1 MKHNEVE
8 NKKTIKSS
16 EPNARRQKRV
26 TRSLQVTAVL
36 GITMTIYGFHLGKK
50 SGYLQGVNAGY
61 VKAGQE
67 LIASWREHS
76 EQMKL
81 YNTND
86 Y

>member
-1 MKHNEVE
+1 MKHNEVNNE
-8 NKKTIKSS
+8 KVIQSS
-16 EPNARRQKRV
+16 EPQDKRQKRIV
-26 TRSLQVTAVL
+26 RSLQVTAAL
-36 GITMTIYGFHLGKK
+36 GITMTIYSFHLGKK

-81 YNTND
+81 HDTRD